1 VKHYRPHI
9 LVVIGLAI
17 VLACGWHSPFRN
29 ALIDL
34 RFGWQQRRAS
44 GEIVVVAIDAPS
56 IQEIGVWPWPRR
68 LHAEL
73 LRRLQSAG
81 VRDIVFDVD
90 FSAPRIPLPTR
101 RSSRR

>member
-1 VKHYRPHI
+1 MKHYRPHI
-9 LVVIGLAI
+9 LVVIFLAA
-17 VLACGWHSPFRN
+17 VLSCGWHGSIRN

-34 RFGWQQRRAS
+34 RFGWQARQAS
-44 GEIVVVAIDAPS
+44 GNIVVVAIDAAS
-56 IQEIGVWPWPRR
+56 IQAIGVWPWPRR

-81 VRDIVFDVD
+81 VNDIVFDVD